1 MDSEEILAK
10 QVEQL
15 EKEKRE
21 QQEKLRG
28 QEKKARKTSLQFRT
42 VKLLKCNVLIQ
53 CMLCV

>member
-28 QEKKARKTSLQFRT
+28 QEKKARKPNNCSVQ
-42 VKLLKCNVLIQ
+42 
-53 CMLCV
+53 